1 VLYPEVTTKRGSAL
15 VEGAVLL
22 NVMFQRSPDCRAL
35 GRQVGAAKTL
45 AVVHANLAL
54 RTDVPDWAKAKVLRA
69 LQQLNTDESAELQSN
84 LPSASAGRRSQP
96 QHRSKAP
103 LSASELAAATAAADA
118 AAAELLA
125 EEEAAKAA
133 KAPAS
138 TAQGSSSQRRRRK
151 KHGGGAS
158 AEPDELDAA
167 TLAATMPVMPPVAGA
182 GASVEPSASA
192 KRRQRRIAA
201 KAASHYPSAA
211 RPTSPVAAPSPEP
224 ALSDAEEQAE
234 PESPEPLEPA
244 PLPVQMPPPPAPILV
259 PAPAVED
266 EAARLRR
273 QLEALQLKT
282 AAMERAHES
291 ERESQ
296 LCTVCLD
303 APRSML
309 CLPCRHLS
317 ICGSAECL
325 AMLGATPRCPLCR
338 SVVTETIPVF
348 L

>member
-1 VLYPEVTTKRGSAL
+1 MYSL
-15 VEGAVLL
+15 
-22 NVMFQRSPDCRAL
+22 
-35 GRQVGAAKTL
+35 KT
-45 AVVHANLAL
+45 
-54 RTDVPDWAKAKVLRA
+54 
-69 LQQLNTDESAELQSN
+69 
-84 LPSASAGRRSQP
+84 
-96 QHRSKAP
+96 
-103 LSASELAAATAAADA
+103 
-118 AAAELLA
+118 
-125 EEEAAKAA
+125 
-133 KAPAS
+133 
-138 TAQGSSSQRRRRK
+138 
-151 KHGGGAS
+151 
-158 AEPDELDAA
+158 
-167 TLAATMPVMPPVAGA
+167 
-182 GASVEPSASA
+182 
-192 KRRQRRIAA
+192 RQRRIAG
-201 KAASHYPSAA
+201 KAASHYSPAA

-224 ALSDAEEQAE
+224 ELSDAEEQAE
-234 PESPEPLEPA
+234 PEAPEPLEPA

-325 AMLGATPRCPLCR
+325 AMLGTPPRCPICR
-338 SVVTETIPVF
+338 CAVAETRQIY
-348 L
+348 